1 MSQVN
6 PEVQASNDIKQDN
19 NLLNNGAVDADLK
32 SESNILNNPTS
43 EGKVVTE
50 VTSIAAE
57 ELRTG
62 VQQQM
67 PTVEELVARANS
79 SYIRNLQGLAA
90 LINKRTGKDYAIS
103 RKGMN
108 RLLLAIIQL
117 PQDGLPVNLNS
128 HEEKLGFGIG
138 QRCISDRFMLT
149 QHHINEEMKRIK
161 AEREAKK
168 NNNTPAEAEVNKGE
182 KND

>member
-6 PEVQASNDIKQDN
+6 PSVEDIKDKS
-19 NLLNNGAVDADLK
+19 NLLNDSQEIAD
-32 SESNILNNPTS
+32 
-43 EGKVVTE
+43 VVSKASDTQIKTE

-67 PTVEELVARANS
+67 PTAEELVARANS
-79 SYIRNLQGLAA
+79 SFIRNLQALNA
-90 LINKRTGKDYAIS
+90 LINRRSGKDYAIS

-108 RLLLAIIQL
+108 RLLISIIQL

-128 HEEKLGFGIG
+128 QEEKLGFGIG
-138 QRCISDRFMLT
+138 QRCVSDRFILT
-149 QHHINEEMKRIK
+149 QHHIGEEMKRIK
-161 AEREAKK
+161 AEREEQVKL
-168 NNNTPAEAEVNKGE
+168 AEANKNSTVVDNKGD
-182 KND
+182 KNE